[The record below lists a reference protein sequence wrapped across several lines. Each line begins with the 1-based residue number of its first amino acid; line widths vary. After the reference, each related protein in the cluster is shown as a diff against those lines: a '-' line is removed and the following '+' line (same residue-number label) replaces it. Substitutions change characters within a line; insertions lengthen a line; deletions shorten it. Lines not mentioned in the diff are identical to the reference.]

1 MSLWIQMNMKAK
13 WKQIK
18 NKKYKTL
25 NMPFIPHTKHD
36 VESMLA
42 DIGVKEIS
50 SLFGDIPP
58 SLMINALPGIPP
70 SLSEMQMSR
79 LMNERGKNMSQGKCF
94 IGAGAYEHHL
104 PQAVWDITMRG
115 EFLTNYTPYQAEA
128 SQGTLQL
135 LWEYQTMMASLMA
148 QEVSNASLYDGA
160 TALAEALLMA
170 CRLQKKKQSKLFI
183 PQTLHPYYRQVL
195 KTAFKEQNSE
205 LIEIPFDEKQGV
217 ITIESLN
224 KCFEDEGECSALVL
238 PFPNFFGRLEAV
250 NELTDWAHS
259 HKALVI
265 GVVNPLAMA
274 FLKPPGLWGNK
285 GADIACGEGQPLGI
299 PLASGGP
306 YFGFLCSRLSS
317 IRQLPGRIVGRTQDT
332 DGKQGFT
339 LTLQAREQHIRREK
353 ATSNICTNQ
362 GLLVT
367 AATIY
372 MSLLGPH
379 GLKRQAMSCYERTQ
393 FFSKQ
398 CQANGIKVLFEGS
411 HFHEVVL
418 ALPVSAQEVLIKMAE
433 KGISAGF
440 ALETEYPALKNALL
454 VCVTETKTD
463 EDIIEYVK
471 VLKEVCSLKNG

>member
-1 MSLWIQMNMKAK
+1 
-13 WKQIK
+13 
-18 NKKYKTL
+18 
-25 NMPFIPHTKHD
+25 MPFIPHTKLD
-36 VESMLA
+36 VQSMLA

-50 SLFGDIPP
+50 NLFNDIPA
-58 SLMINALPGIPP
+58 SLRINALPGIPAG
-70 SLSEMQMSR
+70 LSEMEMNR
-79 LMNERGKNMSQGKCF
+79 LMSERGKNNRQGKCY
-94 IGAGAYEHHL
+94 IGAGAYEHHI

-183 PQTLHPYYRQVL
+183 PQTLHPFTLQAL
-195 KTAFKEQNSE
+195 KTAVKEHNIE
-205 LIEIPFDEKQGV
+205 LIEIPFDEKLGI

-224 KCFEDEGECSALVL
+224 ECFHRQGECTALVL
-238 PFPNFFGRLEAV
+238 PFPNFLGRLEAV
-250 NELTDWAHS
+250 NELTDWAHA
-259 HKALVI
+259 HNALVI
-265 GVVNPLAMA
+265 GFVNPLAVA
-274 FLKPPGLWGNK
+274 WLKPPGLWGNK

-317 IRQLPGRIVGRTQDT
+317 IRQLPGRIVGRTLDKE
-332 DGKQGFT
+332 GNQGFT

-362 GLLVT
+362 GLLIT

-372 MSLLGPH
+372 MSLLGPQ

-393 FFSKQ
+393 FFINQ
-398 CQANGIKVLFEGS
+398 CQANGLKVLFEGA

-418 ALPVSAQEVLIKMAE
+418 QLPVSVQAVLIKMAE
-433 KGISAGF
+433 KGIAAGF
-440 ALETEYPALKNALL
+440 ALETEYPNLKNGLL

-463 EDIIEYVK
+463 EDIIEYVQK
-471 VLKEVCSLKNG
+471 LKEVIGSL